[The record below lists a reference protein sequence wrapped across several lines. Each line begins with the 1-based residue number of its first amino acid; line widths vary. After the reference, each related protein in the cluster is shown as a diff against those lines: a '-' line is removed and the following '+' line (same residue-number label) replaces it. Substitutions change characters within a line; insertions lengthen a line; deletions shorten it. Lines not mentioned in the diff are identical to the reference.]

1 MQRARDRVQSADEES
16 RARVQRSFEAAQLAR
31 HRSELEE
38 PTPVMVCDTQGQARR
53 QRWCWVKCSNGGS
66 TITLLALGCESL
78 PVVLPYIPAARV
90 TCDW

>member
-1 MQRARDRVQSADEES
+1 MRQAHTEAAARDGALEES
-16 RARVQRSFEAAQLAR
+16 ESRQRRDEAAQRDQAQ
-31 HRSELEE
+31 LEE
-38 PTPVMVCDTQGQARR
+38 PTQIMVCNAKGQPKR

-78 PVVLPYIPAARV
+78 PVVLPYILAARV